1 MLQNKIYLNFIL
13 EIITTFFLIL
23 FGFALIALTV
33 RAVSFLDLVVDSGYP
48 ISTYFFYSSLNIF
61 GLAPKFIPLSFLISL
76 IVFIIKHDQEG
87 EFIILWTSGVKKINF
102 VNLFFSISVIVT
114 IVYVIFSS
122 FLTPL
127 ALNKSRGLLS
137 NDKYNSFLPTVKK
150 QSFSDS
156 FKGFT
161 FFVEQKI
168 GNEVKNIFIH
178 DRGGNL
184 KNLSTSTKQAS
195 DITVIAQSGMID
207 KKKFFLINGQIISHK
222 KNSKNDIVKFEN
234 LSIDL
239 SNLSSLTIKK
249 PKIQETSTIKLLSC
263 FNKYSRTE
271 LSFCS
276 EDFKKEVLANL
287 NRRLVLPLYIP
298 IISLI
303 CSLLLIKSEKKYFNK
318 ISIFIYCFI
327 ILLFTE
333 IVVRFTGI
341 NLLAR
346 ITYILSPITLI
357 FLIYVLLI
365 YQFSKEFK
373 TK

>member
-1 MLQNKIYLNFIL
+1 
-13 EIITTFFLIL
+13 
-23 FGFALIALTV
+23 
-33 RAVSFLDLVVDSGYP
+33 
-48 ISTYFFYSSLNIF
+48 
-61 GLAPKFIPLSFLISL
+61 
-76 IVFIIKHDQEG
+76 
-87 EFIILWTSGVKKINF
+87 
-102 VNLFFSISVIVT
+102 
-114 IVYVIFSS
+114 
-122 FLTPL
+122 
-127 ALNKSRGLLS
+127 
-137 NDKYNSFLPTVKK
+137 
-150 QSFSDS
+150 
-156 FKGFT
+156 
-161 FFVEQKI
+161 
-168 GNEVKNIFIH
+168 
-178 DRGGNL
+178 
-184 KNLSTSTKQAS
+184 
-195 DITVIAQSGMID
+195 MID

>member
-1 MLQNKIYLNFIL
+1 ML
-13 EIITTFFLIL
+13 T
-23 FGFALIALTV
+23 
-33 RAVSFLDLVVDSGYP
+33 R
-48 ISTYFFYSSLNIF
+48 
-61 GLAPKFIPLSFLISL
+61 
-76 IVFIIKHDQEG
+76 
-87 EFIILWTSGVKKINF
+87 
-102 VNLFFSISVIVT
+102 
-114 IVYVIFSS
+114 
-122 FLTPL
+122 
-127 ALNKSRGLLS
+127 
-137 NDKYNSFLPTVKK
+137 
-150 QSFSDS
+150 
-156 FKGFT
+156 
-161 FFVEQKI
+161 
-168 GNEVKNIFIH
+168 NEVKNIFIH